1 VEFLESRL
9 IQKRSTSVKALKNA
23 SVITMT
29 AQGSGKSQP
38 VDVLLENGRI
48 SRVEQNAEIPSGAEV
63 VDLRGKYVL
72 PGLIDSHCHIT
83 YSGGHI
89 EEELRLGSHERTL
102 RAAHNAFLVL
112 LSGVTTIRDPGGV
125 DHIDIAVRN
134 MINAGRLYGPRVV
147 AGGQMIAMT
156 GGHGWFF
163 GLEADGPNEVRRA
176 ARKQIKAGCD
186 WVKFMA
192 SGGFAELTEDP
203 GAAQLDLDEL
213 KAGVNEAK
221 KAGKK
226 TAAHAHS
233 PAAIT
238 NAVQAGIDSIEHG
251 SFMDDETIQL
261 LLTHNVFVVP
271 TFSIYH
277 KMIEKGIEKG
287 LAPVIVDLTKRCW
300 DMKVERF
307 LKAYKAGV
315 KIVAGTDSGSP
326 TAPHGDFAAE
336 LEILVRIGLT
346 PYEALRAAT
355 VIAAQMLGLDREIG
369 TIEAG
374 KRADLTV
381 LSDDPLKNISATR
394 RVEAVFKDGNL
405 YTIHDGELTLP
416 TAALCIPR

>member
-1 VEFLESRL
+1 MKLLESRL
-9 IQKRSTSVKALKNA
+9 IHKKSTAVKALKNA

-29 AQGSGKSQP
+29 VQGTGKSQI
-38 VDVLLENGRI
+38 VDVVLENGRI

-63 VDLRGKYVL
+63 IDLRGKYVL

-89 EEELRLGSHERTL
+89 QEEVWLESHERTL

-125 DHIDIAVRN
+125 DHIDVAVRN

-163 GLEADGPNEVRRA
+163 GLEADGPDEVRRA

-203 GAAQLDLDEL
+203 SAAQLDLDEL
-213 KAGVNEAK
+213 RAGVNEAK

-238 NAVQAGIDSIEHG
+238 NAVQAGVNSIEHG
-251 SFMDDETIQL
+251 SFMDDETSQL
-261 LLTHNVFVVP
+261 LLSHNVFVVP

-287 LAPVIVDLTKRCW
+287 LAPAIVDLTKRCW

-315 KIVAGTDSGSP
+315 KMVAGTDSGSP
-326 TAPHGDFAAE
+326 TAPHGDFPAE
-336 LEILVRIGLT
+336 LEILVKIGLS
-346 PYEALRAAT
+346 PYEALRTGT
-355 VIAAQMLGLDREIG
+355 VNAAQMLGLDREIG

-394 RVEAVFKDGNL
+394 RVEAVFKDGSL
-405 YTIHDGELTLP
+405 YTIHEGELTLP
-416 TAALCIPR
+416 TAALYIPR

>member
-1 VEFLESRL
+1 
-9 IQKRSTSVKALKNA
+9 
-23 SVITMT
+23 M
-29 AQGSGKSQP
+29 
-38 VDVLLENGRI
+38 
-48 SRVEQNAEIPSGAEV
+48 

-233 PAAIT
+233 ATAIT

-287 LAPVIVDLTKRCW
+287 LAPAIVDLTKRSW
-300 DMKVERF
+300 DMKVERL

-336 LEILVRIGLT
+336 LEILVKIGLT
-346 PYEALRAAT
+346 PYEALRTAT
-355 VIAAQMLGLDREIG
+355 ANASQMLGLDREIG